1 MIDQATLKE
10 KFVAKPKIKE
20 WVLTDSVS
28 FSGARIIVEART
40 EEEAR
45 GKAAQL
51 DGTYGVDTSDAI
63 MDNWNWDEC
72 EPNE

>member
-1 MIDQATLKE
+1 M
-10 KFVAKPKIKE
+10 AKPKNRE
-20 WVLTDSVS
+20 WVLTGSVS
-28 FSGARIIVEART
+28 FSGATIIVEART

-45 GKAAQL
+45 EKAAKL
-51 DGTYGVDTSDAI
+51 DGADGVDTSDAS